1 MMKSIIFIS
10 NTLAILAIATV
21 ALTATQNVS
30 AFKEGK
36 FVYNQRNHLTCSEDD
51 EGGIEC
57 GGTSGYVANNLSPDT
72 HENENFNDNRGDTYE
87 DRCKENSHSVPNAGS
102 ENNGNDDDGGESF
115 CDPDDEPEE

>member
-1 MMKSIIFIS
+1 MKSIIFIAS
-10 NTLAILAIATV
+10 LIVILA
-21 ALTATQNVS
+21 TATITASQSVT
-30 AFKEGK
+30 ALKDGK
-36 FVYNQRNHLTCSEDD
+36 SVYNTRNHLVC
-51 EGGIEC
+51 EGIDTPEIEC
-57 GGTSGYVANNLSPDT
+57 KSTSGYVANGVTPDT